1 MKEIFSVKTSVIYEI
16 RDDEIKLNLSWCK
29 EDEKYKLTKYLSA
42 AFFGG
47 VSLRSSKQ
55 DTRRKI
61 NSASTKQ
68 SE

>member
-1 MKEIFSVKTSVIYEI
+1 MNRNDRSVAKWKINSVAIKQIYQP
-16 RDDEIKLNLSWCK
+16 
-29 EDEKYKLTKYLSA
+29 SA

-61 NSASTKQ
+61 NSAATKQ